1 MVIKEVKPSTSL
13 GGKIQPKK
21 RKIKQ
26 ERAGIAFYFELE
38 VMARRNDKE
47 SEVAPSG
54 E

>member
-1 MVIKEVKPSTSL
+1 MVIKEMKPSTSL
-13 GGKIQPKK
+13 GGKIRPKK
-21 RKIKQ
+21 KIKQ
-26 ERAGIAFYFELE
+26 ERAGVAFYFELE